1 MKKEYRPLLLSML
14 SLQTRHQVEQQGLNR
29 IFLIQTNYLPPLITY
44 KQRKNK
50 EEACPEPLGHW
61 AVIQGLR
68 VQVPPLPLALFF
80 VSSLEFKSLA
90 TLVK

>member
-1 MKKEYRPLLLSML
+1 M
-14 SLQTRHQVEQQGLNR
+14 
-29 IFLIQTNYLPPLITY
+29 
-44 KQRKNK
+44 
-50 EEACPEPLGHW
+50 PEPLGHW

>member
-1 MKKEYRPLLLSML
+1 M
-14 SLQTRHQVEQQGLNR
+14 
-29 IFLIQTNYLPPLITY
+29 
-44 KQRKNK
+44 
-50 EEACPEPLGHW
+50 PEPLGHW

-90 TLVK
+90 TLVKQPTGLHPTVTFKLNCSMYDKRKDASKFKQLSSGHEYQGSMCSI